1 MTQATNLQEYLS
13 QCCDKYDFLGCVVA
27 DGDGLM
33 LAMSGEDMR
42 DEFIAHLSGW
52 LSSGSKISELGGI
65 GSMACCCVVPRNK
78 TALMLAW
85 GIERDHNQQLFF
97 AALTKKIPPKVV
109 ASLDNIAEQVKKF
122 VNPIKITSHVG

>member
-13 QCCDKYDFLGCVVA
+13 QCCDEYDFLGCVVA

-33 LAMSGEDMR
+33 LAMSGEDMH

-52 LSSGSKISELGGI
+52 LSSGRKISELGGM
-65 GSMACCCVVPRNK
+65 GDMACCCVVPRNK
-78 TALMLAW
+78 AAVMLAW
-85 GIERDHNQQLFF
+85 SIDRDHGQHLYF

-109 ASLDNIAEQVKKF
+109 SALDTMAEQVKIF
-122 VNPIKITSHVG
+122 VNLPE

>member
-13 QCCDKYDFLGCVVA
+13 QCCDEYGFLGCVVA

-33 LAMSGEDMR
+33 LAMSGEDMH

-52 LSSGSKISELGGI
+52 LSSGRKISELGGM
-65 GSMACCCVVPRNK
+65 GDMACCCVVPRNK
-78 TALMLAW
+78 AAVMLAW
-85 GIERDHNQQLFF
+85 SIDRDHGQHLYF

-109 ASLDNIAEQVKKF
+109 SALDTMAEQVKIF
-122 VNPIKITSHVG
+122 VNLPE

>member
-1 MTQATNLQEYLS
+1 MTQATNLQEYLY
-13 QCCDKYDFLGCVVA
+13 QCCDEYGFLGCVVA

-65 GSMACCCVVPRNK
+65 GSMACCCVVPRTN

-85 GIERDHNQQLFF
+85 SIERDNEQRIYF
-97 AALTKKIPPKVV
+97 AALTKSIPARVV
-109 ASLDNIAEQVKKF
+109 SALDAMAEQAKKF
-122 VNPIKITSHVG
+122 IDLPK

>member
-1 MTQATNLQEYLS
+1 MTQATNLQEYLT
-13 QCCDKYDFLGCVVA
+13 QCCKEYDFLGCVVA

-52 LSSGSKISELGGI
+52 LSSGRKISELGGI

-78 TALMLAW
+78 AAVMLAW
-85 GIERDHNQQLFF
+85 SIERDHGQTLYF

-109 ASLDNIAEQVKKF
+109 SVLDTIANQAKRF
-122 VNPIKITSHVG
+122 VNLPE